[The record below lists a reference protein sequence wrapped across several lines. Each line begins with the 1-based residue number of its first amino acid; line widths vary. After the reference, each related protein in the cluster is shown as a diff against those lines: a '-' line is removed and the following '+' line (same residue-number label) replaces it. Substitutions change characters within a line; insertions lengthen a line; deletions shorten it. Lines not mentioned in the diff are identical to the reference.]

1 MALKPD
7 RDVQVTDIRHVI
19 ASGVTAMEGGD
30 MMVRSVGGSGSLLVG
45 SRPTV
50 TRAANPSGTIPVG
63 AALATLTTVD
73 ETLYHRN
80 FHKYEVKTGE
90 PVELV
95 KKGVLVTNRYVGS
108 PTAGAPA
115 YLSSSGAYTPTI
127 HATGGL
133 VATPLV
139 GEFDGVPDE
148 DGYVSI
154 RLELPR
160 T

>member
-7 RDVQVTDIRHVI
+7 RDIQVTDIRHVL
-19 ASGVTAMEGGD
+19 ASSVTAMEGGD

-50 TRAANPSGTIPVG
+50 VRAANPSGTVPVG
-63 AALATLTTVD
+63 AALADLTTVD
-73 ETLYHRN
+73 ETLYHRSY
-80 FHKYEVKTGE
+80 HKYQVKTGE

-95 KKGVLVTNRYVGS
+95 KRGVITTNSFVGS
-108 PTAGAPA
+108 PTAGGNA
-115 YLSSSGAYTPTI
+115 YLSSSGKYTPTI

-139 GEFDGVPDE
+139 GEFDGVADE
-148 DGYVSI
+148 DGYVAI
-154 RLELPR
+154 RVELPR
-160 T
+160 

>member
-7 RDVQVTDIRHVI
+7 RDIQVTDIRHVV
-19 ASGVTAMEGGD
+19 ASSVTAMEGGD

-50 TRAANPSGTIPVG
+50 VRAANPSGTIAVG
-63 AALATLTTVD
+63 ASLAELTTVD
-73 ETLYHRN
+73 ETQFHRN
-80 FHKYEVKTGE
+80 FHKYQVKTGE

-95 KKGVLVTNRYVGS
+95 KAGVITTNRFVGS
-108 PTAGAPA
+108 PTAGANA
-115 YLSSSGAYTPTI
+115 YLSSSGAYTPTL
-127 HATGGL
+127 HTTGGL

-139 GEFDGVPDE
+139 GEFDGVADE
-148 DGYVSI
+148 DGYVAVRI
-154 RLELPR
+154 KL